1 MGQSLPDVRIEK
13 TLDFFGKVW
22 YTETYAPGRWAYAQ
36 KRLGYSQGVRQ
47 RTLTPSFRWFESSYP
62 NQKATGFMKNPLSVM
77 GGGFFQRKDK
87 SMGDHKLAWILGIV
101 TVVYLIAMILCSGA
115 IAGRWISFRTRCG
128 SAMKKRRQ
136 KNLPKHKINR
146 QRASLRSTASR
157 MRPNRK
163 KCRRRRQRKHQ
174 RQKKRSLNPNRLRR
188 TDAFAVRFL
197 THKRNICCPVR

>member
-101 TVVYLIAMILCSGA
+101 TVVYLIAMILLFW
-115 IAGRWISFRTRCG
+115 RYRR
-128 SAMKKRRQ
+128 AMDQLSDKMRECHEKRRQ